1 MASLDLLLERLV
13 TNCSIYDEMPHSFD
27 DTLIDKLVD
36 SIEFEESSITVVRNF
51 VRGIDFESRCIPIQI
66 IIRLLD
72 AAIVKKRFRDDDLL
86 LEFVQKS
93 EDLLPQSRPPKLL
106 DDLFRL
112 YQRPEVFA
120 IRKPDAWLTVIR
132 WAINQIDDDSTSVFL
147 RRQYQSFICQV
158 PPADARRLL
167 IISGA
172 VEMFI
177 RRTRRGQQSN
187 FILDVVTRILDK
199 YSNELEVEE
208 LMSYVESIRNSSRI
222 GENSL
227 RLLAKLRELHS
238 TLKIPLTPGSW
249 QCESNRVDLIC
260 FLLEMNQNPRDRVI
274 AINDEVNEQFVENID
289 QLVDLLIYSPAVK
302 LHHKTKILH
311 RMSNKQLKTFLEQL
325 NVEVKVENKIRITE
339 VSKLLPKLASHVTI
353 QQVATLFEALD
364 VRVLESSS
372 LLQELSRVYG
382 PDIFSRTEFSNFK
395 NRLRARLTDM
405 IRTSALESEW
415 EQTDTALEIAYIFPC
430 FLPENEDL
438 QALSRSNR
446 NSPYVMSMVLKLMR
460 DHYGGIPDDLLRYYI
475 LESADPA
482 PQLVCMHYLSTP
494 MIFGSLSREEIVEY
508 LESGLS
514 DNGMDMRQE
523 TLKFAETAMA
533 KPNLKDAVITVLTE
547 YKNDRWIGRYVRR
560 LLCEEHIQQENE
572 SVVIVREMLASLN
585 VHGNDEDIKDC
596 Y

>member
-1 MASLDLLLERLV
+1 MTSLDLLLERLV
-13 TNCSIYDEMPHSFD
+13 NNCSIYDEMPHSFD

-51 VRGIDFESRCIPIQI
+51 VRAIDFESRCIPIQM

-72 AAIVKKRFRDDDLL
+72 AAIVKKKFHDDELL
-86 LEFVQKS
+86 LEFIQGS
-93 EDLLPQSRPPKLL
+93 EDLLPQDRPPKLL
-106 DDLFRL
+106 DDLFKL
-112 YQRPEVFA
+112 FQRPEVFA
-120 IRKPDAWLTVIR
+120 IRKPDAWLPVIR
-132 WAINQIDDDSTSVFL
+132 WAINEIDDDSTSVFL
-147 RRQYQSFICQV
+147 RRQYQTFVCQV
-158 PPADARRLL
+158 QPADARRLL

-177 RRTRRGQQSN
+177 RRTSRGQQSN
-187 FILDVVTRILDK
+187 FIVDVVTRILDN
-199 YSNELEVEE
+199 YSNDLDVEE
-208 LMSYVESIRNSSRI
+208 LMSYVESIRNSARI

-227 RLLAKLRELHS
+227 RLLVKLRELHS
-238 TLKIPLTPGSW
+238 TLTIPLTPGSW

-260 FLLEMNQNPRDRVI
+260 FLLEANPNPCDGI
-274 AINDEVNEQFVENID
+274 MAFSTNEQRVENVD
-289 QLVDLLIYSPAVK
+289 QLVDLLLYSPAVK

-311 RMSNKQLKTFLEQL
+311 RMSEKQMKTFLEQL

-339 VSKLLPKLASHVTI
+339 VSKLLPKLAPRVNFHQI
-353 QQVATLFEALD
+353 AMLFDALGA
-364 VRVLESSS
+364 RVLESST
-372 LLQELSRVYG
+372 LLRELSRVYG
-382 PDIFSRTEFSNFK
+382 PDIFSRPELSEFK
-395 NRLRARLTDM
+395 TRLRARLTDM

-430 FLPENEDL
+430 FLPESEDL

-482 PQLVCMHYLSTP
+482 PKLVCMHYLSTP
-494 MIFGSLSREEIVEY
+494 MIFGTLSQDEVVEY
-508 LESGLS
+508 LDAGLS

-523 TLKFAETAMA
+523 TLKLAETAMA
-533 KPNLKDAVITVLTE
+533 KSIFKDTVINMLTE

-560 LLCEEHIQQENE
+560 LLCEEHVQQENE

-585 VHGNDEDIKDC
+585 VHGNDDDIKDC